1 MKMMKEKNML
11 SSHCYLDEFAVLGF
25 YSDSQIFQQWF
36 VGFSDAESSF
46 IIHKVLDKNGN
57 ISKFSFMFTI
67 DLHIDDL
74 HTLEFIKNKLELGN
88 IRIYKD
94 KCIFTISDKQGVY
107 KLISIFDKFNLNTTK
122 YLDYLKFKDAFILII
137 FFKPLSVKC
146 DFSFIKFIIFS
157 KSKKSALFCVN
168 NWYFLK
174 WGIIIFNK
182 SSFLI
187 SILFHFVCN
196 SPLFS
201 ISYYFVCFFIW
212 LYLVWEDR

>member
-1 MKMMKEKNML
+1 MKMMKKKIML
-11 SSHCYLDEFAVLGF
+11 SSHGYLDEFAVLGF

-67 DLHIDDL
+67 ELHIDDL

-107 KLISIFDKFNLNTTK
+107 KLISIL
-122 YLDYLKFKDAFILII
+122 L
-137 FFKPLSVKC
+137 
-146 DFSFIKFIIFS
+146 
-157 KSKKSALFCVN
+157 
-168 NWYFLK
+168 
-174 WGIIIFNK
+174 
-182 SSFLI
+182 
-187 SILFHFVCN
+187 
-196 SPLFS
+196 
-201 ISYYFVCFFIW
+201 
-212 LYLVWEDR
+212 